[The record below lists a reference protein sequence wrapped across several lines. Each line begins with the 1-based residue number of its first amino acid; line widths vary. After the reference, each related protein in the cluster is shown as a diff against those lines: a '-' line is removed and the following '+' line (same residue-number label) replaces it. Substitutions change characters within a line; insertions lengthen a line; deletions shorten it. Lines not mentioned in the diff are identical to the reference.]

1 MHGFKSAIFEKLKN
15 CQIAKMAL
23 LNPCMKF
30 NFFCPKVFF
39 WNIMRMAIGKNI
51 YNMSQ
56 GPPNP
61 EFMQK
66 GFAKKAL
73 AEIENLFSF

>member
-1 MHGFKSAIFEKLKN
+1 
-15 CQIAKMAL
+15 
-23 LNPCMKF
+23 
-30 NFFCPKVFF
+30 
-39 WNIMRMAIGKNI
+39 MRMAIGKNI